1 MPSQPP
7 PLLSNRYPRSFHQN
21 SSLLET
27 HFSLPAPA
35 HTDDAVET
43 PHPTKSAVLSTPCCD
58 RVTSCPTFPLEL
70 TLSATPRVK
79 RELPARAPVRLQLP
93 SQLPASP
100 ENAPV
105 SLPPQAIT
113 PGGGADP
120 GPPPR
125 RTSPRCDHPRR
136 RNRPGPN
143 PSTYLASR
151 LPRSP
156 HFRRWSSGEELP
168 IQAHLPDVPRLAAI
182 INLTGPT
189 FPTHL
194 ASPRSS

>member
-1 MPSQPP
+1 MLSR
-7 PLLSNRYPRSFHQN
+7 PLTQIRR
-21 SSLLET
+21 
-27 HFSLPAPA
+27 
-35 HTDDAVET
+35 
-43 PHPTKSAVLSTPCCD
+43 LSTPYCD

-105 SLPPQAIT
+105 SLPPQVIT

-182 INLTGPT
+182 ILGGGADPGPSPLSTRPAPPRSPHFRRWSSLEEADPGPT
-189 FPTHL
+189 LPKHF
-194 ASPRSS
+194 AS

>member
-1 MPSQPP
+1 
-7 PLLSNRYPRSFHQN
+7 
-21 SSLLET
+21 
-27 HFSLPAPA
+27 
-35 HTDDAVET
+35 
-43 PHPTKSAVLSTPCCD
+43 
-58 RVTSCPTFPLEL
+58 
-70 TLSATPRVK
+70 
-79 RELPARAPVRLQLP
+79 VRLCAPPTPL
-93 SQLPASP
+93 QLPASP

-182 INLTGPT
+182 ILGGGADPGPSPLNAPAPRLPALPT
-189 FPTHL
+189 FAGGHPWRKPTPGPPSRNTSSRDDQSTKKTL
-194 ASPRSS
+194 TRLGPPSPRTSHYHDHPGGRCRPLATTPPP

>member
-1 MPSQPP
+1 MPDFPTRAH
-7 PLLSNRYPRSFHQN
+7 PLGH
-21 SSLLET
+21 
-27 HFSLPAPA
+27 
-35 HTDDAVET
+35 
-43 PHPTKSAVLSTPCCD
+43 
-58 RVTSCPTFPLEL
+58 TSCQ
-70 TLSATPRVK
+70 
-79 RELPARAPVRLQLP
+79 ARATRPCACAPPTPL
-93 SQLPASP
+93 QLPASP

-168 IQAHLPDVPRLAAI
+168 IQAHLPVVPRLAAI
-182 INLTGPT
+182 ILGGGADPGPSPLSTRPAPPRSPHFRRWSSLEEADPGPT
-189 FPTHL
+189 RPKHFAT
-194 ASPRSS
+194 